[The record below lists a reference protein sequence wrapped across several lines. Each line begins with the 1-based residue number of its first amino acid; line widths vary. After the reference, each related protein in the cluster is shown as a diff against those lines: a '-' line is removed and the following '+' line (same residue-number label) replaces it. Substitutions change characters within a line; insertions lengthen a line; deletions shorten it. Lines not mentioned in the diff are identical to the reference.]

1 MNLFILN
8 KNNNKMIPIPTSWS
22 VLFQEMKK
30 FLAGMNRVE
39 DRAMLISNSSGL
51 GQIEYRLDEIR
62 MKKFLYAANSGNFV
76 SGSNK
81 RKKKAK
87 ISVLQKFMGQQKF

>member
-1 MNLFILN
+1 MT
-8 KNNNKMIPIPTSWS
+8 PIPTSWS

-30 FLAGMNRVE
+30 VFGWDEPCVE

-62 MKKFLYAANSGNFV
+62 MKKFLYTANSGKIV

-81 RKKKAK
+81 RKKKRK
-87 ISVLQKFMGQQKF
+87 SLFLQKFMGQQKF